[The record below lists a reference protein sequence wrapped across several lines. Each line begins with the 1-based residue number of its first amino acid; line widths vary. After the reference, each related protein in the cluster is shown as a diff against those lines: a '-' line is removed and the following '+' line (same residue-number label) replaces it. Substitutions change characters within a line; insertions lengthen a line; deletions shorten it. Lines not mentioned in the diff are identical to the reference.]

1 MGVKRIILIGMLFPL
16 LFSCREEY
24 ISDGEHR
31 TEMFVI
37 INSTSQ
43 PRLLQGLCLSLLIMK
58 ISLSVLLKWE
68 LM

>member
-1 MGVKRIILIGMLFPL
+1 MGVKRIILFGMLFPL

-37 INSTSQ
+37 INGT
-43 PRLLQGLCLSLLIMK
+43 RI
-58 ISLSVLLKWE
+58 
-68 LM
+68 